1 MDKRLQHIIDLM
13 VSNYRKTK
21 QVLRFDG
28 ELINHFTS
36 LIYTSRNIMV
46 NENKIKEIR
55 SYINKNTKWYS
66 SFRGNNLYIMS
77 VLMSLENESWF
88 EKYTEVSKLEKILKE
103 DGFYE
108 SPYLSLAA
116 WILLSY
122 NNRKDIKVKM
132 DEMKFI
138 YNTLKGNYPNVTSSD
153 DYVLCSV
160 LATIGVDRKN
170 FEGKINKIFS
180 DIQQRKVTTSNGAQT
195 LANIVYIENLY
206 MEEVE
211 KRVYAIIE
219 NINLSGEKLKPQYIA
234 LVGAAAIM
242 LPSTE
247 EFIKNMNES
256 IEYLSAVEEYDSYI
270 DKSFR
275 LMIVMT
281 IVLYSRCKGNINF
294 INLVVAL
301 CINYEII
308 SQQENLMSSVK

>member
-1 MDKRLQHIIDLM
+1 MDKKLQYIIDLM
-13 VSNYRKTK
+13 ISNYRKTK

-36 LIYTSRNIMV
+36 LIYTSKNIIV
-46 NENKIKEIR
+46 NENNIKKIR
-55 SYINKNTKWYS
+55 TYINKNTKWYS
-66 SFRGNNLYIMS
+66 SFRGNNLCIMS

-122 NNRKDIKVKM
+122 NNRKDIKVKI

-138 YNTLKGNYPNVTSSD
+138 YSTLKRNYPNVTSAD

-160 LATIGVDRKN
+160 LATIGTDRMN
-170 FEGKINKIFS
+170 FEGKIKKIFS
-180 DIQQRKVTTSNGAQT
+180 DIQKRQVTTSNGVQT
-195 LANIVYIENLY
+195 LANIIYIENLY
-206 MEEVE
+206 TEQVE
-211 KRVYAIIE
+211 KRAYDIIDK
-219 NINLSGEKLKPQYIA
+219 INLRGERLKPQYIA
-234 LVGAAAIM
+234 LVGIAAIM
-242 LPSTE
+242 LSSTE
-247 EFIKNMNES
+247 EFIKDVNES
-256 IEYLSAVEEYDSYI
+256 IEYLSSVEEYDSYI

-281 IVLYSRCKGNINF
+281 TSLYRRCKENINF

-308 SQQENLMSSVK
+308 SQQENLMSSIK

>member
-66 SFRGNNLYIMS
+66 SFRGTNLYIMS

-122 NNRKDIKVKM
+122 NNRKDIKVKI

-170 FEGKINKIFS
+170 FQGKINKIFS
-180 DIQQRKVTTSNGAQT
+180 HIQERKVTTSNGTQT

-211 KRVYAIIE
+211 KRVYAIID
-219 NINLSGEKLKPQYIA
+219 NINLSGEKLKTQYIA

-247 EFIKNMNES
+247 EFIKDMNES